1 MSRRNQAARE
11 NTNSNDLF
19 MKTTVKV
26 GLMALVAGVLLVG
39 SLPARA
45 NQPVDYWSVRGLTRP
60 GAWFEKHETEN
71 PVTVAVSKSGEG
83 IGQQKQTASKVG
95 QKSNHKAGSASA
107 VSHSFSIDENIRKAD
122 DYWVPLGRAQGQPY
136 ARGPR

>member
-1 MSRRNQAARE
+1 MSRRYQAAWE

-26 GLMALVAGVLLVG
+26 GLMALIGGVLLVG
-39 SLPARA
+39 GLPARA

-60 GAWFEKHETEN
+60 GAWFEKYDTEN

-83 IGQQKQTASKVG
+83 IGQQKQTASKT
-95 QKSNHKAGSASA
+95 
-107 VSHSFSIDENIRKAD
+107 IRK
-122 DYWVPLGRAQGQPY
+122 P
-136 ARGPR
+136 ARNRLFRTHS

>member
-1 MSRRNQAARE
+1 
-11 NTNSNDLF
+11 
-19 MKTTVKV
+19 
-26 GLMALVAGVLLVG
+26 VG

-60 GAWFEKHETEN
+60 GAWFEKYDTEN
-71 PVTVAVSKSGEG
+71 AVTVAVSKSGEG

-95 QKSNHKAGSASA
+95 QTSNHKAGSASA

>member
-1 MSRRNQAARE
+1 MLFRSVSCFSNQAPGR
-11 NTNSNDLF
+11 
-19 MKTTVKV
+19 
-26 GLMALVAGVLLVG
+26 
-39 SLPARA
+39 
-45 NQPVDYWSVRGLTRP
+45 VRGLTRP

-107 VSHSFSIDENIRKAD
+107 VSHSFSIDENIREAD

>member
-1 MSRRNQAARE
+1 MSRRNQAASE
-11 NTNSNDLF
+11 NTNSYDLF

-60 GAWFEKHETEN
+60 GAWFEKYDTEN

-95 QKSNHKAGSASA
+95 QKSNQKAGLASA
-107 VSHSFSIDENIRKAD
+107 VSHSFSRRRIA
-122 DYWVPLGRAQGQPY
+122 RAIHSV
-136 ARGPR
+136 